1 MSFATRPPLLQ
12 SVQALRGVAALL
24 VVVFHL
30 VAFEVEGKALFGS
43 VFLLERGSAGVD
55 MFFVISGFV
64 MVWVTQSKAG
74 ARPHGVGRFLYSRAS
89 RIYPLWWVYAGIM
102 ALWVWRDAGMVEP
115 GHLLR
120 SFALLPQAGAP
131 VLEVGWTLIHE
142 MYFYAA
148 FAGLLCL
155 PRARLAEGL
164 LAWALAVAM
173 CALVLS
179 APPLAGNV
187 VELATSPLT
196 LEFLMGAGLALLL
209 ERGRVVSVRTAWVE
223 LGAGL
228 ILLVLAMGFAPEAWF
243 AVYPNM
249 AKVMLFGVPCA
260 LVVDG
265 CVGLERAGGWAN
277 GVWSWMGTRLG
288 DASYSLYLSHLF
300 VLSAGGKAF
309 ALAASATGLAV
320 FDLASG
326 APVPRLLFAVAGVV
340 ACVVVAD
347 ASYTWLEKP
356 MARSLR
362 RFRPAAGKV
371 AGTSGLPIG

>member
-1 MSFATRPPLLQ
+1 MSSATRPPLLQ
-12 SVQALRGVAALL
+12 SVQILRGVAALL

-30 VAFEVEGKALFGS
+30 VAFEVEGEALFGS
-43 VFLLERGSAGVD
+43 VVLLDRGSAGVD

-64 MVWVTQSKAG
+64 MVWVTRNRSG
-74 ARPHGVGRFLYSRAS
+74 SVGGFLYSRAS

-102 ALWVWRDAGMVEP
+102 AVWLGASAGEP
-115 GHLLR
+115 GSLLR

-142 MYFYAA
+142 MYFYAV

-155 PRARLAEGL
+155 PRERLAEGL
-164 LAWALAVAM
+164 LAWALAVAL

-179 APPLAGNV
+179 APPLAGSV

-196 LEFLMGAGLALLL
+196 LEFLMGAGLALML
-209 ERGRVVSVRTAWVE
+209 ERGRVVTACTAWVE

-228 ILLVLAMGFAPEAWF
+228 VLLVLAMGFAPEAWF
-243 AVYPNM
+243 VAYPNM
-249 AKVMLFGVPCA
+249 AKVVMFGVPCA

-265 CVGLERAGGWAN
+265 CVGVERAGGWAS
-277 GVWSWMGTRLG
+277 GVWSRFGTRLG

-309 ALAASATGLAV
+309 ALAASVTGLAV

-326 APVPRLLFAVAGVV
+326 APVPRLLFAVAGVA

-347 ASYTWLEKP
+347 ASHAWLEKP

-362 RFRPAAGKV
+362 RFRPGGFVGRGRTA
-371 AGTSGLPIG
+371 